1 MIVLYLGKLIFEDG
15 FYIRDSATQANKS
28 YNPKLSE
35 INDMR
40 NNQGKIKQKIDKA
53 PTTTM
58 PPVLDPRESLV
69 DGLAFIGLSLARKS
83 EQGHMGSQTHQTAFD
98 LNEVIDRDYKYIFS
112 TNDDGWLVGGGE
124 PGPPKSYKLASS
136 DSAHVEIMRV
146 GTYNE
151 DWGGLSVESIVEAIK
166 SAKILIPEV
175 TVVPT
180 AVVANQ
186 DLPPE
191 LEIRFDMKP
200 AFHADEG
207 SELPPLPVNWQL
219 RFVHN
224 QLFRLFKFPSRFCPG
239 AFHSTIV
246 RKAEFR
252 SLQHRADFFE
262 MCEGAVQRWRNLGPK
277 PLVPPVTKNI
287 ERIQCPKITVHG
299 GELGSSTQYRSG
311 IWLFTDRKNPTH
323 LFEPNFLPPYD
334 TEEKRKIIID
344 VLSQEWDEKTL
355 SWKVADPLPKPQIPI
370 IIEKDMDICGFGA
383 LQNGNFCGSV
393 E

>member
-1 MIVLYLGKLIFEDG
+1 
-15 FYIRDSATQANKS
+15 
-28 YNPKLSE
+28 
-35 INDMR
+35 
-40 NNQGKIKQKIDKA
+40 
-53 PTTTM
+53 M
-58 PPVLDPRESLV
+58 PPVLDPNESIV

-83 EQGHMGSQTHQTAFD
+83 ELGHVGSQTHQTAFD
-98 LNEVIDRDYKYIFS
+98 FNEVIDRNYKYIFS

-124 PGPPKSYKLASS
+124 PGPPKSYKLAAP

-146 GTYNE
+146 GTYNK
-151 DWGGLSVESIVEAIK
+151 DWGGLSVESIIEAVK
-166 SAKILIPEV
+166 SAKILIPEI

-200 AFHADEG
+200 ALHADEG
-207 SELPPLPVNWQL
+207 SDLPPLPVNWQL

-252 SLQHRADFFE
+252 SLQHRADYFA
-262 MCEGAVQRWRNLGPK
+262 MCEEAVQRWRNLGPK
-277 PLVPPVTKNI
+277 PLVPPVTKNV

-299 GELGSSTQYRSG
+299 GELGSSTDYRSG
-311 IWLFTDRKNPTH
+311 IWLFTDRENPTH

-355 SWKVADPLPKPQIPI
+355 TWKIADPLPKPQIQFNN
-370 IIEKDMDICGFGA
+370 ETDVDGCGFGA
-383 LQNGNFCGSV
+383 LRIGTFCGSL

>member
-1 MIVLYLGKLIFEDG
+1 
-15 FYIRDSATQANKS
+15 
-28 YNPKLSE
+28 
-35 INDMR
+35 
-40 NNQGKIKQKIDKA
+40 
-53 PTTTM
+53 M
-58 PPVLDPRESLV
+58 PPVLDPDESVV

-83 EQGHMGSQTHQTAFD
+83 DRGHAASQTHQNAFD
-98 LNEVIDRDYKYIFS
+98 FNEVIDRDYKYISS

-124 PGPPKSYKLASS
+124 PGPPKSYKLAAP
-136 DSAHVEIMRV
+136 DSAHIEIMRI
-146 GTYNE
+146 GTYNVA
-151 DWGGLSVESIVEAIK
+151 WGGLSVDSIIEAVK
-166 SAKILIPEV
+166 SAKILIPEI
-175 TVVPT
+175 TIVPT

-186 DLPPE
+186 DMPPE

-200 AFHADEG
+200 ALHRDEE

-252 SLQHRADFFE
+252 SLQHRADYFE
-262 MCEGAVQRWRNLGPK
+262 ICEEAVNRWRSLGPK
-277 PLVPPVTKNI
+277 ALVPPFTKNI

-299 GELGSSTQYRSG
+299 GELGSSAEYRSG
-311 IWLFTDRKNPTH
+311 IWLFTDRENPTH

-334 TEEKRKIIID
+334 TDEKRKIIID

-355 SWKVADPLPKPQIPI
+355 TWKIAEPLPKPQIPADT
-370 IIEKDMDICGFGA
+370 EKEFDVCGLGA
-383 LQNGNFCGSV
+383 LRSSPFCGSV